1 MIGKNKESPIFLIYN
16 NITMESSPCIL
27 MNTGMGKTFCPIQTE
42 GQGSLQE
49 SWSTP
54 MDEIKAY
61 KLGKRRWSYN
71 QIELVVMEKDG
82 DKKLFSKQAIHEGVA
97 RPELG
102 DSGGIAYQIT
112 LSNDEVIRL
121 EVFLVYD
128 AAHPSAMHSEKS
140 TNYSWVLVSRA
151 ACKRGC
157 EGPTLRA
164 IQRFGKLGKRSGTTP
179 SPSPRG
185 LDRTSSNMKDSRYMY
200 ISLDEAVTHVGCR
213 CFRLMSAAY
222 NANGEVIG
230 ANVSPPVRVLAN
242 NDVPTGAAQMELY
255 VEVNSSWPGWQSC
268 LAPTQLQFSPSAREI
283 SYQSGGTSF
292 QNISPIPQPTNRL
305 DRTTSGHKRLAQ
317 EEREAEMERSLEQ
330 FNLLKKGRM
339 AEGNERRTINLTA
352 NATRHGVSPFNTRHD
367 RSILYHANVEENNLK
382 SLHADGS
389 LALWLDDLNNEARF
403 QTETQYLPRHQ
414 DSNLNSN
421 TDYRD
426 PSFSIYAN
434 RIEQP
439 TTSKYSRAQDD
450 PVTAFVQLMMAQ
462 SPPSEHMPV
471 VQIPQLYQE
480 DHPQR
485 NVFESK
491 LFDVRSNG
499 MRPESPHIVQNLGG
513 TPPSNSTPSGS
524 GLDSLLCGIH
534 ASKLTKVVVL
544 MHGPLLTDCLLLSPV
559 AAFDSLIQDDAIYPP
574 SRLPKPPTMS

>member
-1 MIGKNKESPIFLIYN
+1 
-16 NITMESSPCIL
+16 MESSCTL
-27 MNTGMGKTFCPIQTE
+27 MNTCMGKTFCPIQTE
-42 GQGSLQE
+42 GQGSIQE
-49 SWSTP
+49 SWTTP

-71 QIELVVMEKDG
+71 QIELIVMEKDG
-82 DKKLFSKQAIHEGVA
+82 GKKLFSKQAIHEGVA

-121 EVFLVYD
+121 EIFLVYD
-128 AAHPSAMHSEKS
+128 AAHPSITQSENS
-140 TNYSWVLVSRA
+140 TSYSWVLVSRG

-164 IQRFGKLGKRSGTTP
+164 IQRFGKLGKRSGATP
-179 SPSPRG
+179 SPSPRR

-230 ANVSPPVRVLAN
+230 ADVSPPVRVLAN

-255 VEVNSSWPGWQSC
+255 IQVNSTWRGWQSC
-268 LAPTQLQFSPSAREI
+268 LPPTQLQFSPPVREM
-283 SYQSGGTSF
+283 SYQSGGTCF
-292 QNISPIPQPTNRL
+292 QSVSPVPQPSNL
-305 DRTTSGHKRLAQ
+305 LERTTSGHKRLAQ
-317 EEREAEMERSLEQ
+317 AEREAEMERSLEE
-330 FNLLKKGRM
+330 FNLFKKGRM
-339 AEGNERRTINLTA
+339 AELNERRTINLTA
-352 NATRHGVSPFNTRHD
+352 NATRHGASPFHGQHE
-367 RSILYHANVEENNLK
+367 RSILYQATVEENNSKGLR
-382 SLHADGS
+382 ADGS
-389 LALWLDDLNNEARF
+389 LALWLDDLNNEARS
-403 QTETQYLPRHQ
+403 ETQFLPRQQ
-414 DSNLNSN
+414 DSHLNSN
-421 TDYRD
+421 IDYRD

-439 TTSKYSRAQDD
+439 TTSKYSTAQDD

-471 VQIPQLYQE
+471 VQIPQLYHE
-480 DHPQR
+480 DRPQK
-485 NVFESK
+485 NGLESK

-499 MRPESPHIVQNLGG
+499 MRPESPNIVQNLGG
-513 TPPSNSTPSGS
+513 TPPSNSTPAGS
-524 GLDSLLCGIH
+524 GLESLLCEIH
-534 ASKLTKVVVL
+534 ASKYE
-544 MHGPLLTDCLLLSPV
+544 
-559 AAFDSLIQDDAIYPP
+559 SLV
-574 SRLPKPPTMS
+574 